1 MKINHRV
8 QSLWKY
14 VGMYLL
20 FGLSFFALETLA
32 SSAEQINVPGSPSS
46 TQSVNTTNLPVM
58 PPSFG
63 GEVDLNADQSKSWW
77 PPRVV
82 PPKTAPNVL
91 LIMTDDVGFGAPSTF
106 GGTIPT
112 PTLDRLAKMGLRY
125 NNFHSTALCSPT
137 RSALITGRNHHTMH
151 FGVVSEM
158 ATGFPGYDSLIGKD
172 TATVGEILRQNGY
185 ATSWFGK
192 EHNVPD
198 WMATQVGPFD
208 HWPTGTGFEYFYGFV
223 GGDTSQWQPNLFRNT
238 TPIHPFLGKPD
249 WNLTTAMAD
258 DAEQYLRQ
266 LNAIAPNKPFFCYY
280 VPGGTHAPHHAPP
293 EWIAKFKGKFDHGWN
308 VERELIFAKQKEL
321 GVIPASAV
329 LTEWPKSLP
338 KWETLSAE
346 EKKLFAHQAE
356 VYAAYL
362 AYTDYEIGRVVKCV
376 EDMGKLDNT
385 LVIYISGDNG
395 ASPEGTLSGTPNEI
409 AAFNGVEMPIK
420 EQMKFYDSWGSSA
433 TYPHMSV
440 GWAWAFDT
448 PFQWTKEIASH
459 LGGTKQG
466 MVMVWP
472 KRLMDTGSLRS
483 QFHHVIDI
491 APTILEAC
499 GIEQPVMVNGAPQK
513 PIEGVSMVYTWNHAQ
528 AESTHRTQYFEMMGN
543 RAIYHDGWMAST
555 TPPAPPWL
563 MGNAVFP
570 KDVVNDYKWELYNLN
585 EDYTQSHN
593 LAASMP
599 DKLKRMQEL
608 FLVEAAK
615 YNVLPLDN
623 SFLPR
628 LISARPTPSGAERTV
643 FNYADELANIPNSGA
658 PNILNKSYTITADV
672 DIPSKNAEGM
682 IVTQGG
688 RMGGY
693 GLYVL
698 KGKPVFV
705 YDNLDIERFRW
716 QSESELTPGKHSI
729 VFDFKYDGG
738 GLGKGGVGHLIV
750 DGREVA
756 TRQIAHTI
764 PFTLMWDETFDVGV
778 DTGTPIDDKD
788 YQVPFRFTG
797 KLNNLKVEL
806 RPAVLSTKD
815 EALLQKKGGASNS
828 ASE

>member
-1 MKINHRV
+1 MHIHRLV
-8 QSLWKY
+8 PKMWKY
-14 VGMYLL
+14 VGMCLL
-20 FGLSFFALETLA
+20 LGLSFFAFG
-32 SSAEQINVPGSPSS
+32 SRDCSAQQGNVPGSASS
-46 TQSVNTTNLPVM
+46 TQFLNTKNLPVV
-58 PPSFG
+58 PPPFG
-63 GEVDLNADQSKSWW
+63 GEINLNADQSKPWW
-77 PPRVV
+77 PPRAV
-82 PPKTAPNVL
+82 PPATAPNVL

-137 RSALITGRNHHTMH
+137 RSALITGRNHHSMH

-172 TATVGEILRQNGY
+172 TATIGEILRQNGY

-198 WMATQVGPFD
+198 WMATQAGPFD

-238 TPIHPFLGKPD
+238 TPIQPFLGKPK
-249 WNLTTAMAD
+249 WNLITAMAD
-258 DAEQYLRQ
+258 EAEQYLHQ

-280 VPGGTHAPHHAPP
+280 VPGGTHAPHHPPP
-293 EWIAKFKGKFDHGWN
+293 EWIAKFKGKFDQGWN
-308 VERELIFAKQKEL
+308 VERERIFARQKEL
-321 GVIPASAV
+321 AVIPANAQ

-338 KWETLSAE
+338 RWETLSAE

-385 LVIYISGDNG
+385 LIIYISGDNG
-395 ASPEGTLSGTPNEI
+395 ASPEGTLLGTPNEM
-409 AAFNGVEMPIK
+409 AAFNGVVLPVK

-472 KRLMDTGSLRS
+472 KRLKDTGSLRS

-513 PIEGVSMVYTWNHAQ
+513 PIEGVSMVYTWDHAN
-528 AESTHRTQYFEMMGN
+528 ADSKHKTQYFEMMGN

-585 EDYTQSHN
+585 EDYSQSHN

-599 DKLKRMQEL
+599 DKLRLMQEL
-608 FLVEAAK
+608 FLMEAAK

-623 SFLPR
+623 TFLPR
-628 LISARPTPSGAERTV
+628 TIAARPTPSGAERNV
-643 FNYADELANIPNSGA
+643 FTYANELANVPGSGA

-672 DIPSKNAEGM
+672 DIPSKDSEGM

-693 GLYVL
+693 GLYIL
-698 KGKPVFV
+698 KGKPVFL
-705 YDNLDIERFRW
+705 YDYLDLERFRW
-716 QSESELTPGKHSI
+716 QSESELSPGKHSI

-738 GLGKGGVGHLIV
+738 GLGKGGTGRLIV
-750 DGREVA
+750 DGSEVA
-756 TRQIAHTI
+756 TRHLTRTI
-764 PFTLMWDETFDVGV
+764 PFTFMWCETFDVGV
-778 DTGTPIDDKD
+778 DTGTPVDDKD
-788 YQVPFRFTG
+788 YQVPFHFAG

-806 RPAVLSTKD
+806 RPEPLSIKD
-815 EALLQKKGGASNS
+815 EALLKKNGGSGNS
-828 ASE
+828 ANE